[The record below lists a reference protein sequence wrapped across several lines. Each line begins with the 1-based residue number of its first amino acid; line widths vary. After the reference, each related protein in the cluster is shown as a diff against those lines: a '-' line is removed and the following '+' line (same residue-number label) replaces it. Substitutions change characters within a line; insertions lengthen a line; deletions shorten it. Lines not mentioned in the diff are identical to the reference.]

1 MEVVFNT
8 SSQNV
13 CQISAFS
20 AGRSINHDGCGSKTR
35 TNRCGHVS
43 RKGGM
48 HRCSSGRSSSNRSS
62 NRVATRRICNG
73 FSYTVV

>member
-43 RKGGM
+43 IKGGM
-48 HRCSSGRSSSNRSS
+48 HRCSRAGGAAATGAAIGWRRGESS
-62 NRVATRRICNG
+62 T
-73 FSYTVV
+73 